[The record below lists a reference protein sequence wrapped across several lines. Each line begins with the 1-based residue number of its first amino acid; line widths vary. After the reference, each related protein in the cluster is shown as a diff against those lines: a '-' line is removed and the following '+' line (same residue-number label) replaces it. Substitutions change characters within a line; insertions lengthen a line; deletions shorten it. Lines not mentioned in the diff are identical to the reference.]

1 LGPKNLH
8 LRYIKVNM
16 NKEYEWIIHWE
27 KKRKDLIPYSKT
39 IRKRCTVLYSIKL
52 RSKTRENNYI
62 MTLRITF
69 SLHKLTR
76 HIILTQRNQS
86 ERGGGILCQTCG
98 VEV

>member
-1 LGPKNLH
+1 MIE
-8 LRYIKVNM
+8 IK
-16 NKEYEWIIHWE
+16 
-27 KKRKDLIPYSKT
+27 
-39 IRKRCTVLYSIKL
+39 RKRCTVLCSIKL

-76 HIILTQRNQS
+76 HIILTQIISLRQ
-86 ERGGGILCQTCG
+86 EVVFYVRKCD